1 MQQNSKRLGRCLVSL
16 IVVAGF
22 AGAAF
27 AQESGATDQEEINQQ
42 SDAMDL
48 DEINRQLNNP
58 IASIWSLALRDTY
71 SILDGDA
78 VESST
83 YSNLLNFQPVL
94 PIPIGEKL
102 ILINRP
108 GIPLVTSPTFN
119 IESGDVEHTTGLGDI
134 VWPLMLGPG
143 KASGFIWAVGPTFT
157 FPTASND
164 ALGKGK
170 YQAGP
175 AVLALYMNKKWVVG
189 TLAQQWWSFAGD
201 DDRPETSSLAAQYF
215 IWRMLPNAWQVG
227 MAPLALVDWKADSG
241 NKVTLPVG
249 LGVGKTF
256 KLGKMPIKIIAEAEY
271 TVVRPD
277 NLGQHWNFVL
287 QITPVFKN
295 PLVKH

>member
-102 ILINRP
+102 ILINLYLSHSLQRCAGERQVPGRP
-108 GIPLVTSPTFN
+108 R
-119 IESGDVEHTTGLGDI
+119 GLGALHEQE
-134 VWPLMLGPG
+134 VGRWNVG
-143 KASGFIWAVGPTFT
+143 AAVV
-157 FPTASND
+157 
-164 ALGKGK
+164 
-170 YQAGP
+170 
-175 AVLALYMNKKWVVG
+175 VLRRG
-189 TLAQQWWSFAGD
+189 
-201 DDRPETSSLAAQYF
+201 R
-215 IWRMLPNAWQVG
+215 
-227 MAPLALVDWKADSG
+227 
-241 NKVTLPVG
+241 
-249 LGVGKTF
+249 
-256 KLGKMPIKIIAEAEY
+256 
-271 TVVRPD
+271 
-277 NLGQHWNFVL
+277 
-287 QITPVFKN
+287 
-295 PLVKH
+295 